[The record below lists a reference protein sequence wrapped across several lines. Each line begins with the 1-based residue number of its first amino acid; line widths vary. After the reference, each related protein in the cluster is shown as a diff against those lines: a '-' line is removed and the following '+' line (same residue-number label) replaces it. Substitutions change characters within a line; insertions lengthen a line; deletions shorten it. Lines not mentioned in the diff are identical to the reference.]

1 MLTSADFAGH
11 GAFANGRWKKE
22 IDPNDLELFNKFM
35 RVDPGLTTP
44 PVRNHNGDRD
54 EEEEEGPGTNLA
66 NLILEKIAAHEAA
79 QNGARVIHGGGLPED
94 AVELPIKV
102 VEVYSK

>member
-11 GAFANGRWKKE
+11 LAFADGRREKE

-35 RVDPGLTTP
+35 PVDPGPTTP
-44 PVRNHNGDRD
+44 PTLIHNEGPD
-54 EEEEEGPGTNLA
+54 EEGSGTNLA

-79 QNGARVIHGGGLPED
+79 QNVARVIHGGGLPED
-94 AVELPIKV
+94 AVELPAKV